1 MVERRK
7 KEKVHQIHTINR
19 KMRSYS
25 SRIIGFQFFIVVVFV
40 VIGCITSIF
49 STSPIIVKA
58 FSVGKKYC
66 RGGVR
71 DSGRRSAVTGT
82 FQEMVV
88 EPCESTSS
96 VDGVSK
102 SSHENVKKILSE
114 WFQGDF
120 DNYAQVVEDRKNGLL
135 PREGGGHEHFHCTLV
150 PVTESTRLA
159 AFFFD
164 GNPNRIFRF
173 RYYELLT
180 PTINGNI
187 DNDDDINDD
196 DHQHINNNATVEMRL
211 NTLNP
216 ELEQLLKSHATDPL
230 SWPDIFKNFQHE
242 EVSSSS
248 CSSSSSSSSR
258 SDEKNPKVIPLSKC
272 EIAWSFEKDSIQHS
286 YISDTSDG
294 EDDGEDVSLHAIMVH
309 GVQVVNSTIV
319 PGMQIR
325 ILDQLSLYQH
335 VFYINDRGFDPIT
348 GAFIYGNQ
356 RDIPYRL
363 ERVSNILPS
372 TISAAASASDQT
384 LQLQVINP
392 ELEWTLGPNHR
403 TIEEYDSKLKVI
415 GGPSTGIK
423 MNYKSGQGGKS

>member
-1 MVERRK
+1 
-7 KEKVHQIHTINR
+7 
-19 KMRSYS
+19 MRLFS
-25 SRIIGFQFFIVVVFV
+25 SRILGFQFYIGVVFV
-40 VIGCITSIF
+40 VIGCTTSIF
-49 STSPIIVKA
+49 STSLIIVEA
-58 FSVGKKYC
+58 FSVGKQYC
-66 RGGVR
+66 RGGAR
-71 DSGRRSAVTGT
+71 YSGRHSAVTGT

-96 VDGVSK
+96 VDGVGDGDGE
-102 SSHENVKKILSE
+102 SSHEKVTKILSE

-180 PTINGNI
+180 PTI
-187 DNDDDINDD
+187 INDV
-196 DHQHINNNATVEMRL
+196 DHQHNNNVTVEMRL

-216 ELEQLLKSHATDPL
+216 ELEQLLKSHSTDPL

-242 EVSSSS
+242 GVSSNSS
-248 CSSSSSSSSR
+248 SGSSSSSG
-258 SDEKNPKVIPLSKC
+258 SDEKNQKVIPLSKC
-272 EIAWSFEKDSIQHS
+272 EIVWSFDKDPIQHS
-286 YISDTSDG
+286 YISS
-294 EDDGEDVSLHAIMVH
+294 DDGKDDEAENMSLHAVMVH
-309 GVQVVNSTIV
+309 GEQVVNSTIV
-319 PGMQIR
+319 PGMRIR

-372 TISAAASASDQT
+372 AISAAADDDDGSSSTADRRER
-384 LQLQVINP
+384 LQLKVINP
-392 ELEWTLGPNHR
+392 ELEWTIGPKYR

-415 GGPSTGIK
+415 GGPSTGINK
-423 MNYKSGQGGKS
+423 KDFKSGQGKS